1 MSTDLT
7 RLAMPDMSQAA
18 IAARVDYAKTLA
30 ASGLIP
36 KHYQRQPA
44 NVLVAIETGLS
55 LGIPPIQ
62 AIRSIAVI
70 NGTATMSAD
79 LMSAIVRRAGHKLR
93 VVEHDGAVTVTLIR
107 RDDPEVAFTV
117 TWDQAKATQAG
128 LWGKQGP
135 WTQYP
140 SQMLRARAIT
150 EVCRQGASDALMG
163 VIYTPEEM
171 GADVDAEGQI
181 ISPPTQAPPTQAP
194 AASLPSV
201 DEVHAAT
208 DTALL
213 REWWQQAQAAGR
225 MDLRAVIEAR
235 ATQLQDATATPAP
248 DEDGVVEAE
257 VIEDDTEPAQTELA
271 ITDTDNTETYA

>member
-18 IAARVDYAKTLA
+18 IAARMDYAKTLA

-36 KHYQRQPA
+36 QHYQRQPA
-44 NVLVAIETGLS
+44 NVLVAIETGLA

-62 AIRSIAVI
+62 ALSSIAVI
-70 NGTATMSAD
+70 KGKATMSAD

-107 RDDPEVAFTV
+107 RDDPEGAFTV
-117 TWDQAKATQAG
+117 TWDQVKAQRAG
-128 LWGKQGP
+128 LWGQRGP

-171 GADVDAEGQI
+171 GASVDEEGQI
-181 ISPPTQAPPTQAP
+181 ITPPTQAPPTQA
-194 AASLPSV
+194 ASALPSV

-235 ATQLQDATATPAP
+235 ATQLQDATPEPAP
-248 DEDGVVEAE
+248 VDDGVVDAE
-257 VIEDDTEPAQTELA
+257 VIEDDTTDAQTEITLA
-271 ITDTDNTETYA
+271 DLAEMEAHP

>member
-7 RLAMPDMSQAA
+7 RLAMPDMSQTA
-18 IAARVDYAKTLA
+18 IAARMDYAKTLA

-36 KHYQRQPA
+36 QHYQRQPA
-44 NVLVAIETGLS
+44 NVLVAIETGMA

-62 AIRSIAVI
+62 ALSSIAVI
-70 NGTATMSAD
+70 KGKATMSAD

-93 VVEHDGAVTVTLIR
+93 VVERDGAVTVTLIR
-107 RDDPEVAFTV
+107 RDDPDGPFTV
-117 TWDQAKATQAG
+117 TWDQAKAQRAG
-128 LWGKQGP
+128 LWGQRGP

-194 AASLPSV
+194 PALPSV

-208 DTALL
+208 DTTQL

-235 ATQLQDATATPAP
+235 ATQLQDLTATPTPAD
-248 DEDGVVEAE
+248 DEVVDAE
-257 VIEDDTEPAQTELA
+257 IIEDDTEPAQAELA
-271 ITDTDNTETYA
+271 ITDTDNTETHK